1 MMSESVFRSS
11 TQKKKQVQWMAN
23 RIFITGGAGFI
34 GSRLAEK
41 LASQGHE
48 IFVYDSLHS
57 QIHGEI
63 EGFEFQH
70 ENIEFVQGDICDKE
84 FLCEQL
90 NRFIPDIVYHMAAET
105 GTGQSMYEICRY
117 TNVNVQGT
125 SNLLEA
131 ITQAGTVRKI
141 VLPSSRSVYG
151 EGAYE
156 YSDGRYA
163 PGLPRCS
170 ERMRTGNFRVIDEEG
185 NVLKPVNTREDLPV
199 APVSIYASTKL
210 MQEYLCTQAKQDQDW
225 DAVILRFQNVYGPGQ
240 SLLNP
245 YTGVLSIF
253 STHILKGNSL
263 NIFEDGEIYRD
274 FVFVDDVVNALVCC
288 IDSEIPHGE
297 IINIGSGESNS
308 ILEIAKFLNQSYDKP
323 QDNLYISGDF
333 REGDIR
339 YACAD
344 ISKAEALLGWKPE
357 KTIQQGLTE
366 FVDWAK
372 SA

>member
-1 MMSESVFRSS
+1 MA
-11 TQKKKQVQWMAN
+11 KKV
-23 RIFITGGAGFI
+23 FITGGAGFI

-41 LASQGHE
+41 LAEQGHE
-48 IFVYDSLHS
+48 ILVYDNLHP
-57 QIHGEI
+57 QVHGEI
-63 EGFEFQH
+63 DGFEFQH
-70 ENIEFVQGDICDKE
+70 ASIRLVCGDVCDKAL
-84 FLCEQL
+84 LCEQL
-90 NRFIPDIVYHMAAET
+90 EQFSPDIVYHMAAET

-125 SNLLEA
+125 ANLLEG
-131 ITQAGTVRKI
+131 INQAGTIEKVI
-141 VLPSSRSVYG
+141 LPSSRSVYG

-156 YSDGRYA
+156 YRDGRQA
-163 PGLPRCS
+163 PGKPRQS
-170 ERMRTGNFRVIDEEG
+170 TAMRAGNFGVVDEEG
-185 NVLKPVNTREDLPV
+185 NVLKPLLTREDLPV

-225 DAVILRFQNVYGPGQ
+225 NATILRFQNVYGPGQ

-274 FVFVDDVVNALVCC
+274 FVFVDDVVDALVRCL
-288 IDSEIPHGE
+288 DAEVPHGE
-297 IINIGSGESNS
+297 VINIGSGQSSS
-308 ILEIAKFLNQSYDKP
+308 ILEIGKFLNQSYDQP
-323 QDNLYISGDF
+323 QDNFYISGDF

-344 ISKAEALLGWKPE
+344 ISKAGALLGWSPH
-357 KTIQQGLTE
+357 KTIEQGLAE

>member
-1 MMSESVFRSS
+1 
-11 TQKKKQVQWMAN
+11 MAN
-23 RIFITGGAGFI
+23 KIFITGGAGFI
-34 GSRLAEK
+34 GSRLAES
-41 LASQGHE
+41 LAEQGNDVLV
-48 IFVYDSLHS
+48 FDNLHP
-57 QIHGEI
+57 QIHGEY
-63 EGFEFQH
+63 EGFEFKH
-70 ENIEFVQGDICDKE
+70 ANIKFVKGDICDKE

-90 NRFIPDIVYHMAAET
+90 NQFLPEIVFHMAAET

-125 SNLLEA
+125 SNLLEG
-131 ITQAGTVRKI
+131 ISQLDSVKKI

-156 YSDGRYA
+156 YGDGSCA
-163 PGLPRCS
+163 PGRTRNPDQM
-170 ERMRTGNFRVIDEEG
+170 RMGNFAVVDEDG
-185 NVLKPVNTREDLPV
+185 NVLRPLQTKEDLPV

-210 MQEYLCTQAKQDQDW
+210 MQEYLCTQAKQDQSW

-253 STHILKGNSL
+253 STHILKGGSL
-263 NIFEDGEIYRD
+263 NIYEDGEIYRD
-274 FVFVDDVVNALVCC
+274 FVFVADVVNALEKC
-288 IDSEIPHGE
+288 IDADIPHGE
-297 IINIGSGESNS
+297 IINIGSGKPSS
-308 ILEIAKFLNQSYDKP
+308 ILQIGKFLNENYNQS
-323 QDNLYISGDF
+323 QDNYYVSGEF
-333 REGDIR
+333 REGDVR

-344 ISKAEALLGWKPE
+344 ISKAQSLLGWKPE
-357 KTIQQGLTE
+357 KTIQQGLTS

>member
-1 MMSESVFRSS
+1 MA
-11 TQKKKQVQWMAN
+11 KKVL
-23 RIFITGGAGFI
+23 ITGGAGFI

-41 LASQGHE
+41 LADLGHE
-48 IFVYDSLHS
+48 ILVYDSLHP
-57 QIHGEI
+57 QVHGEI
-63 EGFEFQH
+63 ECFEFQNA
-70 ENIEFVQGDICDKE
+70 NIQFVRGDVCDKA
-84 FLCEQL
+84 FLGEQL
-90 NRFIPDIVYHMAAET
+90 EQLAPDIVYHMAAET

-125 SNLLEA
+125 ANLLEG
-131 ITQAGTVRKI
+131 INQAGTVKKVI
-141 VLPSSRSVYG
+141 LPSSRSVYG

-156 YSDGRYA
+156 YCDGRHA
-163 PGLPRCS
+163 PGNPRQS
-170 ERMRTGNFRVIDEEG
+170 TAMRAGNFGVVDEEG
-185 NVLKPVNTREDLPV
+185 NVLKPLLTREDLPV

-210 MQEYLCTQAKQDQDW
+210 MQEYLCTQAKQDQPW
-225 DAVILRFQNVYGPGQ
+225 NATILRFQNVYGPGQ

-253 STHILKGNSL
+253 STHILNGGSL

-274 FVFVDDVVNALVCC
+274 FVFVDDVVDALVRCL
-288 IDSEIPHGE
+288 DAEVPHGE
-297 IINIGSGESNS
+297 VINIGSGESSS
-308 ILEIAKFLNQSYDKP
+308 ILEIGKILNQSYDKP
-323 QDNLYISGDF
+323 QDNFYISGDF

-344 ISKAEALLGWKPE
+344 ISKAGDLLGWKPR
-357 KTIQQGLTE
+357 KTIEQGLAE